1 MPRKVK
7 VAFDR
12 VVIELQLADI
22 LPLRQLT
29 AAIEISKRFGRIV
42 ASIDTVGLAE
52 PLVVAKQKEGEP
64 YLLVDGHLRY
74 YALLKRGDTKVRCIV
89 SDDDEAFTY
98 NKRVNRLAT
107 VQEHYMIDRAVRR
120 GASEEKIARAFGV
133 EVNVVRRRR
142 NLLTGITAEVAN
154 LLADRHISIQ
164 TFEVLKKM
172 KAPRQFEAAELM
184 VSLNNFS
191 HSYAKA
197 LLAATNEEDLTK
209 PNRKRRVG
217 GLTPDQMARMERE
230 MENLSRDM
238 KAVEDGLGDDV
249 LHLVVASRY
258 LGKLLANERITAYLE
273 RRHPEISAEFRT
285 IISNASLEQSAQ

>member
-1 MPRKVK
+1 MSNNVK
-7 VAFDR
+7 IAFDAK
-12 VVIELQLADI
+12 VIELKFSEI

-29 AAIEISKRFGRIV
+29 AEIEVSKRFGRIV
-42 ASIDTVGLAE
+42 ASLNTVGLAE
-52 PLVVAKQKEGEP
+52 PLVVAKQKRGEP

-74 YALLKRGDTKVRCIV
+74 FILLRRGDERVRCIV
-89 SDDDEAFTY
+89 ADDDEAFTY

-107 VQEHYMIDRAVRR
+107 VQEHYMIDRAVKR
-120 GASEEKIARAFGV
+120 GASEEKIAQAFGV

-142 NLLTGITAEVAN
+142 NLLTGITAEVVDQ
-154 LLADRHISIQ
+154 LADRNISIQ

-197 LLAATNEEDLTK
+197 LLAATNEDDLTK
-209 PNRKRRVG
+209 PHRKRRIG
-217 GLTPDQMARMERE
+217 GLTPEQMARMERE

-238 KAVEDGLGDDV
+238 KAVEHGLGDDV

-258 LGKLLANERITAYLE
+258 LGKLLANERITTYLE

-285 IISNASLEQSAQ
+285 IISTASLDSTH